1 MPQDYRMNF
10 IRDVETA
17 LAFRYEPDEIA
28 RISNIVTR
36 SLSGYEITERCT
48 DLVPQDDAND
58 RLIKR
63 YAACLL
69 VDGKSRRTIYTYC
82 RTVRKLSD
90 MIRKPYTEMG
100 AYDIRF
106 FLATEKERGLSNSS
120 LETTRAQLSAF
131 FQWLADDEV
140 IPKNPIAKIKPIKV
154 PKEIRTA
161 FSDVEMDALRSACK
175 TVRERALV
183 EFLVS
188 TGLRVSELTG
198 TKIEDVNFD
207 TLSVHVVSGK
217 GDKDRMTY
225 TAQVAAKHLIS
236 YLRGR
241 KKESEMLFCNRD
253 GGRISTTLIQRVLK
267 QLGKRAGVDGVHPH
281 RFRRTFA
288 TNLSK
293 RGMEIQEIQKLLGH
307 SNVNTTMIYVNTD
320 DSMIRASYNRYTA

>member
-28 RISNIVTR
+28 QISNIVIKT
-36 SLSGYEITERCT
+36 LSEYEIAERCT
-48 DLVPQDDAND
+48 DLVPQDDINE
-58 RLIKR
+58 RLIRR
-63 YAACLL
+63 YTACLL
-69 VDGKSRRTIYTYC
+69 VDGKSKNTVKQYARTAQ
-82 RTVRKLSD
+82 KLSD
-90 MIRKPYTEMG
+90 LIRKPFTEIG
-100 AYDIRF
+100 TYDVRF
-106 FLATEKERGLSNSS
+106 FLATEKERGLSNST
-120 LETTRAQLSAF
+120 LETQRSYLSAF
-131 FQWLADDEV
+131 FQWMTNDEI
-140 IPKNPIAKIKPIKV
+140 IPKNPLAKVKPIKV
-154 PKEIRTA
+154 PKEIRNA

-198 TKIEDVNFD
+198 MKIEDVNFD
-207 TLSVHVVSGK
+207 TLSVHVVNGK
-217 GDKDRMTY
+217 GDKERMTY
-225 TAQVAAKHLIS
+225 ATQVAAKHLIS

>member
-10 IRDVETA
+10 IRDVKTA

-36 SLSGYEITERCT
+36 SLSAYEITERCT
-48 DLVPQDDAND
+48 DLVPQDDANE

-198 TKIEDVNFD
+198 MKIEDVNFD
-207 TLSVHVVSGK
+207 TLSVHVVNGK
-217 GDKDRMTY
+217 GDKERMTY
-225 TAQVAAKHLIS
+225 ATQVAAKHLLL

-241 KKESEMLFCNRD
+241 KQESKMLFCNRD

-267 QLGKRAGVDGVHPH
+267 QLGKRAGVDDVHPH

-307 SNVNTTMIYVNTD
+307 SNVNTTMIYINTD

>member
-198 TKIEDVNFD
+198 MKIEDVNFD
-207 TLSVHVVSGK
+207 TLSVHVVNGK
-217 GDKDRMTY
+217 GDKERMTY
-225 TAQVAAKHLIS
+225 ATQVAAKHLIS

>member
-198 TKIEDVNFD
+198 MKIEDVNFD
-207 TLSVHVVSGK
+207 TLSVHVVNGK
-217 GDKDRMTY
+217 GDKERMTY
-225 TAQVAAKHLIS
+225 ATQVAAKHLIS

-241 KKESEMLFCNRD
+241 KKESEMLFCNRN

-267 QLGKRAGVDGVHPH
+267 QLGKRAGVDDVHPH